1 MPNRTGSF
9 EMVVRNSC
17 KKYILYV
24 PTTYRINKTSDSLKV
39 PKSHPNSYMMGVSEH
54 NIFSWFIRPDIV
66 ANAQRYLENTLPNS
80 RIVKIVFTD
89 SIGDDSPPK
98 CLPYYC
104 FNSAGKL
111 KYLPCE
117 CITNGILCMKQVIG
131 VIECDARWHKFVSRA
146 KKKT

>member
-1 MPNRTGSF
+1 MLNSVGSF
-9 EMVVRNSC
+9 EMVIRNYC

-24 PTTYRINKTSDSLKV
+24 PTAYRLNNWGDSLKV
-39 PKSHPNSYMMGVSEH
+39 PISYPNSYMMGVSKH

-89 SIGDDSPPK
+89 SINDDSSPK
-98 CLPYYC
+98 CLPYYS

-117 CITNGILCMKQVIG
+117 CITNGILSMKQVIG
-131 VIECDARWHKFVSRA
+131 VIECDARWHNFVSRA